1 MNSIGTV
8 QGWAFGR
15 WAQVARP
22 PAAAPADVPATVGG
36 SARSAFDTLADA
48 VIRSLGGDGA
58 GAGDR
63 SFDGLALALRDAL
76 AAGDGSTG
84 AVDGLLKKVSDAL
97 GTARST
103 LIANGLSERDADR
116 AIAGFQSKLADAVES
131 LSAKIQ
137 AGSAAPVPA
146 AETPAPAAA
155 PTPDPSASA
164 AAASAFEASWSV
176 DQKLGI
182 RLVTQEGDVVRIRLR
197 QSEGL
202 EAGAAQRG
210 ASAYASVSAYTKSRF
225 SIDVQGS
232 LSETE
237 IKAISDVLDQVD
249 RIASAFYS
257 GDAGAAFAD
266 AASLS
271 FDPAVLAKVGLKMS
285 QTQSLRISNVVIGPG
300 AAPAP
305 SAVSAPAPSPVP
317 LPSPVPPPSTVDAAT
332 ASSDANADGTLAP
345 TADSTVA
352 AEPAA
357 TTAPG
362 TPASSAT
369 AAAATPAAPTVSSVD
384 AVRKSVLDFM
394 RDLLDTL
401 GTTTRAGRVT
411 ITARAKLELAVVA
424 IDGARSP
431 SAPSEQAATGLL
443 AGTVANLRDA

>member
-15 WAQVARP
+15 WTQVARP
-22 PAAAPADVPATVGG
+22 PAGVQPDVPATVGG
-36 SARSAFDTLADA
+36 GARSAFDTLADA
-48 VIRSLGGDGA
+48 VTRGLGVDGK
-58 GAGDR
+58 GSGDR

-76 AAGDGSTG
+76 AAGDGSSG

-116 AIAGFQSKLADAVES
+116 AIAAFQSKLADAVES

-137 AGSAAPVPA
+137 AGGAAQAPA
-146 AETPAPAAA
+146 TETPTPAPAPTTDASAPAVAA
-155 PTPDPSASA
+155 SASA
-164 AAASAFEASWSV
+164 FKASWSV

-202 EAGAAQRG
+202 EASAAQRG
-210 ASAYASVSAYTKSRF
+210 ANAYASVSAYTKSRF

-232 LSETE
+232 LSDTE
-237 IKAISDVLDQVD
+237 LKAISDVLGQVD
-249 RIASAFYS
+249 RIASEFYS
-257 GDAGAAFAD
+257 GDASAAFAD
-266 AASLS
+266 AASLN

-285 QTQSLRISNVVIGPG
+285 QTQSLRISNVVIGPV

-305 SAVSAPAPSPVP
+305 APVSAPAPSPVP
-317 LPSPVPPPSTVDAAT
+317 LPAPQPAPVEAT
-332 ASSDANADGTLAP
+332 AAPTNDVPEGTLAP
-345 TADSTVA
+345 TTDSAVA
-352 AEPAA
+352 AEP
-357 TTAPG
+357 TLTSTPVSTA
-362 TPASSAT
+362 ST
-369 AAAATPAAPTVSSVD
+369 AAAPTVSPTD
-384 AVRKSVLDFM
+384 AVRKSVLDFI

-401 GTTTRAGRVT
+401 GTTTQAGRIT

-431 SAPSEQAATGLL
+431 SALAEQAATGLL
-443 AGTVANLRDA
+443 AGTVAKLRDA